1 MVRLAAAACVL
12 TLVVALVA
20 TADHRHKGSVEVAA
34 QDAAWYCN
42 HGQRSLCRDFDEEA
56 YEQRWED
63 RELAYRVAFF
73 TFGASALGLFAT
85 TLWRRHAVRAT
96 HS

>member
-12 TLVVALVA
+12 AFVVALVA
-20 TADHRHKGSVEVAA
+20 TADHRHKRNVEFAA
-34 QDAAWYCN
+34 QEAAWFCA
-42 HGQRSLCRDFDEEA
+42 HGRHLSCQGFDEAA

-73 TFGASALGLFAT
+73 ALGGSALGLFVIT
-85 TLWRRHAVRAT
+85 RRRRPAARAKP
-96 HS
+96 S

>member
-12 TLVVALVA
+12 TFVVALVA
-20 TADHRHKGSVEVAA
+20 TADHRHKGNVEVAA
-34 QDAAWYCN
+34 QEAAWYCH
-42 HGQRSLCRDFDEEA
+42 HGQPSSCQDFDESA

-73 TFGASALGLFAT
+73 TFGAAALGLFAT
-85 TLWRRHAVRAT
+85 TLWRRSAVRAT
-96 HS
+96 LS

>member
-20 TADHRHKGSVEVAA
+20 TADHRHKGKVEVAA
-34 QDAAWYCN
+34 QEAAWYCR
-42 HGQRSLCRDFDEEA
+42 HGQPSSCRDFDEAA

-73 TFGASALGLFAT
+73 TLGASALGLFVT
-85 TLWRRHAVRAT
+85 TLWRRPAARAEP
-96 HS
+96 S